1 MGERPL
7 SLLLA
12 SGAGVRPRESLWN
25 RRLRTALG
33 IVGAALC
40 LVSVGFVVYAAP
52 ADEAVARGTISFL
65 VIAVPIAA
73 GLYALRVPENARF
86 GLALVAA
93 GLAWSTTALGEA
105 SESLPYSVGRI
116 AGWLVFPSL
125 VYLMLAFPQG
135 TLGRGAGRAL
145 FRALIAVLVLLYL
158 GSALVVEHYPLY
170 TPWATCRTECPPN
183 AFLLLS
189 AEPAAVDSVLQPLRE
204 TLAIA
209 LFAGAVAAMV
219 RRWRVSTPLLRRTLT
234 PVVWASVISV
244 GLLAAFFLTRRF
256 APDGRAA
263 ETLGLLWGL
272 AVALLAAALWLGLM
286 RRRLL
291 VGEVLGGLTARL
303 SNGVDARRLLEV
315 LRTALEDPTLE
326 VLIPDGP
333 VRWLDSGG
341 HSRSRLPS
349 GPGRTATLI
358 PDDHG
363 TAAVALVHGH
373 ALRADQELLSAISAL
388 VLGTVRHQDATS
400 KLAAAMRQLEQS
412 RRRIAE
418 AGDLERARIER
429 DLHDGAQQRLMM
441 LRIRL
446 SLVEEQLRPD
456 SAAGADA
463 VRDLGNEAEQTLD
476 ELRAL
481 AHGVYP
487 AILSD
492 RGLGEA
498 LRSLAAITTVPLHLQ
513 TGGLTRLPIE
523 LETAVYFTC
532 LEAVQNAIK
541 HGPSAS
547 AVWVRLIQGADTL
560 SIEVRD
566 DGPGFVAPRES
577 APGAVRLHA
586 GLRNMRDRLEAVGG
600 WLTIDSA
607 PGRGT
612 RVIGRVPLDS
622 D

>member
-1 MGERPL
+1 MGDRPL
-7 SLLLA
+7 SVQLA
-12 SGAGVRPRESLWN
+12 SGAAVRRRESSWN
-25 RRLRTALG
+25 RRLRAALG
-33 IVGAALC
+33 VVGAALC
-40 LVSVGFVVYAAP
+40 VVSVGFVVYSAP
-52 ADEAVARGTISFL
+52 ADEAVARGTITFL
-65 VIAVPIAA
+65 VIAVPFAA
-73 GLYALRVPENARF
+73 GLYALRAPENARF
-86 GLALVAA
+86 GFALVAA

-105 SESLPYSVGRI
+105 GESLPYSIGRV
-116 AGWLVFPSL
+116 AGWLVFPGL
-125 VYLMLAFPQG
+125 IYLMLAFPQG
-135 TLGRGAGRAL
+135 RLDGGSGRAL

-158 GSALVVEHYPLY
+158 GSALVVEYYPPY
-170 TPWATCRTECPPN
+170 TPWATCDDACPPN

-189 AEPAAVDSVLQPLRE
+189 EEPAAMDTLVQPLRE
-204 TLAIA
+204 TLAVA
-209 LFAGAVAAMV
+209 LFTGAVVAML
-219 RRWRVSTPLLRRTLT
+219 RRWRAATPLLRRTLT
-234 PVVWASVISV
+234 PVLWASLISV
-244 GLLAAFFLTRRF
+244 SLLAAFFLARRF
-256 APDGRAA
+256 APGGRAA

-272 AVALLAAALWLGLM
+272 AIALLAGALWLGLM

-291 VGEVLGGLTARL
+291 VGEVLGRLTARL
-303 SNGVDARRLLEV
+303 SNGVDACRLREV
-315 LRTALEDPTLE
+315 LRTAVADPTLE

-333 VRWLDSGG
+333 VRWLDGDG
-341 HSRSRLPS
+341 HSHSRLPA
-349 GPGRTATLI
+349 GPGRAATLI
-358 PDDHG
+358 PDG
-363 TAAVALVHGH
+363 NGAAAVALIHGD

-463 VRDLGNEAEQTLD
+463 VHELGNEAEQTLD
-476 ELRAL
+476 ELRSL

-492 RGLGEA
+492 RGLEEA
-498 LRSLAAITTVPLHLQ
+498 LRSLAAITIVPLHLQ

-541 HGPSAS
+541 HGPSVS
-547 AVWVRLIQGADTL
+547 AVWVRLHQSTDAL

-566 DGPGFVAPRES
+566 DGPGFTAPCES
-577 APGAVRLHA
+577 ASGSAQLHA

>member
-7 SLLLA
+7 SVQLA
-12 SGAGVRPRESLWN
+12 SGAAVRTRESLLN
-25 RRLRTALG
+25 RRLRAALG
-33 IVGAALC
+33 VVGAGLC
-40 LVSVGFVVYAAP
+40 VVSVGFVVYSAP
-52 ADEAVARGTISFL
+52 ADEAVARGTISFV

-86 GLALVAA
+86 GFALVAA
-93 GLAWSTTALGEA
+93 GLAWSMTALGEA
-105 SESLPYSVGRI
+105 GESLPYSIGRV

-125 VYLMLAFPQG
+125 IYLLLAFPQG
-135 TLGRGAGRAL
+135 KVDRGAGRAL

-158 GSALVVEHYPLY
+158 GSALVIEHYPQY
-170 TPWATCRTECPPN
+170 TPWATCRSECPPN
-183 AFLLLS
+183 AFLLLGS
-189 AEPAAVDSVLQPLRE
+189 EPAAVETVLQPARE
-204 TLAIA
+204 TLAVV

-219 RRWRVSTPLLRRTLT
+219 GRWRASTPLLRRTLT
-234 PVVWASVISV
+234 PVVWATLISV
-244 GLLAAFFLTRRF
+244 GLLGAFFLARRF
-256 APDGRAA
+256 APGERAA

-272 AVALLAAALWLGLM
+272 AVAVLAAALWLGLM

-291 VGEVLGGLTARL
+291 VGEILGRLTARL
-303 SNGVDARRLLEV
+303 SNGVDARRLQEV
-315 LRTALEDPTLE
+315 LRTSLDDPTLE
-326 VLIPDGP
+326 VLTPDGP
-333 VRWLDSGG
+333 VRWLDSSG
-341 HSRSRLPS
+341 HSHSRLPA

-358 PDDHG
+358 PDVNG
-363 TAAVALVHGH
+363 TAAVALIHGH

-463 VRDLGNEAEQTLD
+463 VHDLGNEAEQTLD
-476 ELRAL
+476 ELRSL

-492 RGLGEA
+492 RGLEEA

-513 TGGLTRLPIE
+513 TGGLTRLSIE

-541 HGPSAS
+541 HAPAAS
-547 AVWVRLIQGADTL
+547 AVWVRLHQGADTL

-566 DGPGFVAPRES
+566 DGPGFVAPCES
-577 APGAVRLHA
+577 PSGLHA

-600 WLTIDSA
+600 SLTVDSA

-622 D
+622 G

>member
-1 MGERPL
+1 MGDRPL
-7 SLLLA
+7 SVQLA
-12 SGAGVRPRESLWN
+12 SSAVVRTYEPLWN
-25 RRLRTALG
+25 RRLRVALG
-33 IVGAALC
+33 IVGAGLC
-40 LVSVGFVVYAAP
+40 LVSVGFVVYSAP

-73 GLYALRVPENARF
+73 GLYALRVPESARYGF
-86 GLALVAA
+86 ALVAA

-105 SESLPYSVGRI
+105 SESLPYSIGRVV
-116 AGWLVFPSL
+116 AWLVFPSL
-125 VYLMLAFPQG
+125 LYLMLAFPQG
-135 TLGRGAGRAL
+135 RLDGGAGRAL

-158 GSALVVEHYPLY
+158 GSALVVERYPQY
-170 TPWATCRTECPPN
+170 TPWATCRSECPPN

-189 AEPAAVDSVLQPLRE
+189 AEPAAVDTVLQPLRE
-204 TLAIA
+204 TLAVA
-209 LFAGAVAAMV
+209 MFAAAVALMV
-219 RRWRVSTPLLRRTLT
+219 RRWRAATPLLRRTLT
-234 PVVWASVISV
+234 PVVWSSLISV
-244 GLLAAFFLTRRF
+244 SLLAAFFLTRRL
-256 APDGRAA
+256 APDDRAA

-272 AVALLAAALWLGLM
+272 AVALLAASLWLGLM

-291 VGEVLGGLTARL
+291 VGEVLGRLTARL
-303 SNGVDARRLLEV
+303 SNGVDACRLQEV
-315 LRTALEDPTLE
+315 LRSDLDDPTLE

-333 VRWLDSGG
+333 VRWLDSDG
-341 HSRSRLPS
+341 HSHRRLPA

-358 PDDHG
+358 ADSNG
-363 TAAVALVHGH
+363 AAAVALIHGD
-373 ALRADQELLSAISAL
+373 ALRGDQELLSAISAL

-463 VRDLGNEAEQTLD
+463 VHDLGNEAEQTLD
-476 ELRAL
+476 ELRSL

-487 AILSD
+487 AILND
-492 RGLGEA
+492 RGLEEA
-498 LRSLAAITTVPLHLQ
+498 LRSLAAITIVPLHLQ
-513 TGGLTRLPIE
+513 TGGLKRLPIE

-541 HGPSAS
+541 HGPSVS
-547 AVWVRLIQGADTL
+547 AVWVRLHQGTDAL

-566 DGPGFVAPRES
+566 DGPGFTAPREAALGS
-577 APGAVRLHA
+577 AQMHA

-600 WLTIDSA
+600 WLIIDSA

-622 D
+622 A